1 MPVLLT
7 KIFGPSAKL
16 APSLVLLIRELILAL
31 ALALEKAPETV
42 SKTGRKWSRFGAVSE
57 NWGLANGLGR
67 LKYLQIK
74 IDKLPM
80 CGEALTAT
88 RNRQKLVICGWSQC
102 NTPFFAV

>member
-1 MPVLLT
+1 M
-7 KIFGPSAKL
+7 
-16 APSLVLLIRELILAL
+16 LLIRELILAL

-42 SKTGRKWSRFGAVSE
+42 SKTGRKWLRFGAVSE
-57 NWGLANGLGR
+57 NRGLANGLGR

-80 CGEALTAT
+80 CEEALTAT